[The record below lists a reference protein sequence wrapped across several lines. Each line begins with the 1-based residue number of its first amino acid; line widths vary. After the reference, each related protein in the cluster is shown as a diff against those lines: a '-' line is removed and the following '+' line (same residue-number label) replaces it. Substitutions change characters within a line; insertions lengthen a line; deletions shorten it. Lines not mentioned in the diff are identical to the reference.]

1 MRHRTA
7 FGRILTAI
15 RRNRWHSIEPNNID
29 FVFVR
34 IFKMKFILTIV
45 AAMFLAICGAR
56 AQILTTNSYFQSI
69 GGGIPDQNPNGTNST
84 INVGGIVG
92 TIQDI
97 RVFLDI
103 TNGFNGDLYG
113 YLAGPNGGFAVLLNR
128 V

>member
-1 MRHRTA
+1 MLIA
-7 FGRILTAI
+7 L

-45 AAMFLAICGAR
+45 AAMFLMISGAR
-56 AQILTTNSYFQSI
+56 AQILTTNTYLQTV

-84 INVGGIVG
+84 INVSGIIG

-97 RVFLDI
+97 RLFLNV
-103 TNGFNGDLYG
+103 TNGFNGDLYS
-113 YLAGPNGGFAVLLNR
+113 YLTCPGG
-128 V
+128 